1 MPKRVAEI
9 GLMPVIPRFEVNN
22 RVLNTTNMDLTR
34 TTENV
39 KQLLNT
45 RV

>member
-22 RVLNTTNMDLTR
+22 RVLNTTNMGF
-34 TTENV
+34 N
-39 KQLLNT
+39 QNN
-45 RV
+45 